1 MRQFLKGIG
10 AYICNFHHA
19 MLQPL
24 NEAGKTKSLTHSQTS
39 LFQSWNRSHFFNS
52 WPFSLITKIFYILWD
67 LFSSKAIENV
77 DIVHDCSFP
86 LSSLKL
92 SNSSLFK
99 ATEDL
104 DTVHNCSSPL
114 SSLKLSNS
122 SLSVFTSNLYTFPFI
137 PSSFKLCS
145 TLCLER
151 VIKAFHTSLKM
162 IKCRTTFKKFL

>member
-92 SNSSLFK
+92 SNSSL
-99 ATEDL
+99 
-104 DTVHNCSSPL
+104 
-114 SSLKLSNS
+114 
-122 SLSVFTSNLYTFPFI
+122 SVFTSNLYTFPFI